1 MLLYLASISST
12 ESQTFSHMETSDRT
26 SLKYSSLHSW
36 SLKLYQNVNSLKDI
50 FQKFFWT
57 LEATVCRCFS
67 TGVLR
72 NSFFIESLEVAASMD
87 FSEVS
92 GWLLLKTSLF
102 RSFFTR
108 IINLSE
114 QISQVCL
121 HCASK
126 LCLHEGGCYVKEQIT
141 KLERD

>member
-57 LEATVCRCFS
+57 LEAAVCRCFS

-72 NSFFIESLEVAASMD
+72 NSFFIESLKVTASMD

-92 GWLLLKTSLF
+92 GWLLLKTSLLEVF
-102 RSFFTR
+102 
-108 IINLSE
+108 
-114 QISQVCL
+114 SQELLTCL
-121 HCASK
+121 NKYPRFVYIVLLNCAFMK
-126 LCLHEGGCYVKEQIT
+126 EGVTLKN
-141 KLERD
+141 K